1 MALTRSALLNE
12 DGEFKRCRDSSLAQG
27 EVQADKERDGTELK
41 SALQGLSLSEQSFIT
56 QGKTHLWCG
65 STVADQ
71 VVAECFCSRSCS
83 TVARVARSMR

>member
-27 EVQADKERDGTELK
+27 EVQADEEREGTELK
-41 SALQGLSLSEQSFIT
+41 SALQGLSMSEQSLIT
-56 QGKTHLWCG
+56 QGKTHLRCG

-71 VVAECFCSRSCS
+71 I
-83 TVARVARSMR
+83 